1 MDELSIHVRAHFYVY
16 SKDLRFLP
24 TSDLEETL
32 EFLACVAHGSALD
45 DATKLV
51 VLDSLNTFVEEP
63 DSISNTYAGFANQ
76 KDLDTHCAQVAEN
89 QKRKRQGARCARSS
103 GQMMSKKQK

>member
-16 SKDLRFLP
+16 SKDLRYLP

-32 EFLACVAHGSALD
+32 EFLACLAHGSVLD
-45 DATKLV
+45 NATKLV

-63 DSISNTYAGFANQ
+63 DSISNTYSGFANQ
-76 KDLDTHCAQVAEN
+76 TELDVHCAQVAEN
-89 QKRKRQGARCARSS
+89 QKRKKRGAECARPSD
-103 GQMMSKKQK
+103 QMKKKKK